1 VLGGAPGGLGDWCVT
16 SAGAFSSAPRS
27 SHCTVGSATGTS
39 KRANEAYEL
48 LGVDDLVVGFE
59 PTERSLDR
67 LGEALRLDRW
77 SRA

>member
-1 VLGGAPGGLGDWCVT
+1 VA
-16 SAGAFSSAPRS
+16 
-27 SHCTVGSATGTS
+27 GTS

-77 SRA
+77 SRAGLR